1 MKPKSSILALTALAS
16 LMAGA
21 AHAAPV
27 ISRLT
32 PPSALFSFNDPSPPY
47 IARFLPGQRFDFDA
61 TVQPDSGQTITK
73 VEFKVN
79 GVSLGLSSPARGANA
94 AGLLANSVCVAK
106 RAVSFTRPGVYTFTA
121 TATQSD
127 SQVITKSGNF
137 EVVNLNARLPGQSGS
152 LVKAKNIIFCIG
164 DGMGIAH
171 RTAARI
177 MLQGVQQGKALGQ
190 LAMDKMPN
198 VALINTHSLNSIVT
212 DSSPGAACYSTG
224 NKSNNN
230 QHGVFPDDTTDN
242 FDNPRQENIGEFFYR
257 TQGKTLGIVTTS
269 DVFDATPAS
278 FATHTQNRGAG
289 TGICDQYF
297 DERNSTG
304 LRVLMGGG
312 RKWFLPST
320 TNGSA
325 RSSSTDYAGSDVQG
339 AWNVGGGVL
348 DSTRDLLADFTS
360 AAKGNFYYAPDKT
373 GMDNMPA
380 GTERLLGL
388 FAMSQMNVAKDK
400 IDKRRGNSTIVDDYG
415 FPDQPMLD
423 EMTDAALKVLSTNKK
438 GFVLMVEAA
447 SIDKQAHNMD
457 SERWMLDT
465 IEFDHAIEKCRQ
477 FALKNPDTLVIVT
490 ADHECAGVNIIG
502 ASTVDNAT
510 LTARAAT
517 PGIGAG
523 ADSDGDGT
531 VDTAVSAAAIATSGS
546 PVVYSAT
553 ATLATLSAGQVVT
566 STNFPVGTKVLSPV
580 LRIANG
586 STAVSTTLTVP
597 SSAGV
602 QVGAHIAGGTIP
614 SNTTVVATP
623 TATTITI
630 SAAAT
635 AAATNITFT
644 VQQITLDQNAT
655 ASGADT
661 LGVPADV
668 VGLRTGVVGLY
679 ESASFPQYS
688 IAADGYPVSTDPDYK
703 MLIGYAANA
712 DRYEDWLTNS
722 KPLVDTQQPQSILNT
737 LSAASYPATPLN
749 RDTTGG
755 FLVTGQIPG
764 TSAAHTASDI
774 PLSAMGRGASLFG
787 GVMDNTDVF
796 FQAVKAVV
804 VGAPK

>member
-1 MKPKSSILALTALAS
+1 MKPKSTILAFTALAS

-32 PPSALFSFNDPSPPY
+32 PPSAFFSFSDPTPPY
-47 IARFLPGQRFDFDA
+47 VARFLPGQRFDFDA
-61 TVQPDSGQTITK
+61 TVQPDDGKTITK

-79 GVSLGLSSPARGANA
+79 GVSVGLSSPARGANA
-94 AGLLANSVCVAK
+94 TTVPALLANSVCVAK
-106 RAVSFTRPGVYTFTA
+106 RAVSFSRPGVYTFTA

-127 SQVITKSGNF
+127 NATVTATGNF
-137 EVVNLNARLPGQSGS
+137 EIVNISARLPGQTGS

-171 RTAARI
+171 RTAARL
-177 MLQGVQQGKALGQ
+177 MLKGAQQGKSLGQ

-198 VALINTHSLNSIVT
+198 VALVTTHSLNSIVT

-278 FATHTQNRGAG
+278 FATHTQSRSAG

-312 RKWFLPST
+312 RKWFLPSST
-320 TNGSA
+320 TGSA
-325 RSSSTDYAGSDVQG
+325 RGNSTDYVGSDVQG
-339 AWNVGGGVL
+339 AWNVAGGIL
-348 DSTRDLLADFTS
+348 DATRDLLADFQS
-360 AAKGNFYYAPDKT
+360 ATKGNFYYAPDKT
-373 GMDNMPA
+373 GLDNIPA

-388 FAMSQMNVAKDK
+388 FAMSNMNVAKDK
-400 IDKRRGNSTIVDDYG
+400 IDKRRRNSTIVDDYG

-423 EMTDAALKVLSTNKK
+423 EMTDKALQVLSTNKK

-502 ASTVDNAT
+502 ASKTTNA
-510 LTARAAT
+510 
-517 PGIGAG
+517 
-523 ADSDGDGT
+523 D
-531 VDTAVSAAAIATSGS
+531 
-546 PVVYSAT
+546 
-553 ATLATLSAGQVVT
+553 
-566 STNFPVGTKVLSPV
+566 
-580 LRIANG
+580 
-586 STAVSTTLTVP
+586 LTVR
-597 SSAGV
+597 STSALGT
-602 QVGAHIAGGTIP
+602 AAGGPREI
-614 SNTTVVATP
+614 
-623 TATTITI
+623 
-630 SAAAT
+630 
-635 AAATNITFT
+635 
-644 VQQITLDQNAT
+644 
-655 ASGADT
+655 
-661 LGVPADV
+661 
-668 VGLRTGVVGLY
+668 VGLY
-679 ESASFPQYS
+679 EDAKFPQYT
-688 IAADGYPVSTDPDYK
+688 ILTDGYPQSTDPDYK

-712 DRYEDWLTNS
+712 DRNEDWLTNA
-722 KPLVDTQQPQSILNT
+722 KPLIDTQQPTAIQTVLTTNG
-737 LSAASYPATPLN
+737 YPAAPTN
-749 RDTTGG
+749 RDAEGG
-755 FLVTGQIPG
+755 FVITGQIPG
-764 TSAAHTASDI
+764 SSAAHTASDI

-796 FQAVKAVV
+796 FQAMRAAIT
-804 VGAPK
+804 GAQK